1 MFKTAVA
8 ATVATSALAG
18 RPVKPVRSYDRGYAS
33 DFEVSGDFE
42 NKARDFEGRG
52 DFDLKG
58 DFENKARD
66 FEVRGD
72 FDNKGDF
79 ENKARDF
86 ENHHEINQR
95 LDFEDSAKDIKSNDK
110 EVAIG
115 YGKDAYGKQTGFNA
129 SALDR
134 KGDFGRDF

>member
-86 ENHHEINQR
+86 EVRGDYDN
-95 LDFEDSAKDIKSNDK
+95 
-110 EVAIG
+110 
-115 YGKDAYGKQTGFNA
+115 
-129 SALDR
+129 
-134 KGDFGRDF
+134 KGDFENAARDFEGNNYETKVGYGH